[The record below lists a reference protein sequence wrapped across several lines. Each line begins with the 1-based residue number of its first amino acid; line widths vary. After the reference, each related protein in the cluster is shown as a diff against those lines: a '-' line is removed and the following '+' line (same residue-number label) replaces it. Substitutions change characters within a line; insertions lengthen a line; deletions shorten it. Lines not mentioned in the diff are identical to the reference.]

1 LPLAC
6 GTPCHSIV
14 VSPFT
19 HRAIATTTNCHHKP
33 LHAITTTL
41 PSPPLYMCHENF
53 HNHSHHHPLT
63 GHHQPRPHLP
73 RLPLTR
79 RHRHNYTRCTH
90 THTHTHT
97 HTARSARA
105 ELWRAQDC
113 AAGKSIWPHWSS
125 VIRQLCRPASQG
137 TRRNNKGRPPETSP
151 SKTSGKHGAATQ
163 ACSRVLHSARE
174 QSIAE

>member
-1 LPLAC
+1 MSFDRCIPIHSPRHRHHHQLPPQTTAC
-6 GTPCHSIV
+6 HHHHSAITTV
-14 VSPFT
+14 VHVPRKLPQSQPPPPT
-19 HRAIATTTNCHHKP
+19 HRAPPASSPLATLATHSP
-33 LHAITTTL
+33 PSPQLHAL
-41 PSPPLYMCHENF
+41 
-53 HNHSHHHPLT
+53 
-63 GHHQPRPHLP
+63 
-73 RLPLTR
+73 
-79 RHRHNYTRCTH
+79 H